1 MKRLEIENK
10 IAIIGKDDLYIPF
23 TYKVVDF
30 ENADVINVP
39 ASKTITLP
47 FCQQNDEIFGYIGK
61 IERKNIYLNDDGIS
75 AEFNPIKK
83 CEYTLYYNSKIV
95 SSGLLIMNQITN
107 EGYECSLID
116 GIISKLE
123 ILDREDN
130 TLNNIDL
137 YDLDDN
143 LINFKSFYSTTTPLL
158 STDTSGFIA
167 TVNYSEDTND
177 NIYCYDEIHSKRQV
191 VSLPEAIS
199 PIQAQS
205 VKDYDVDYAI
215 KLKALFQSL
224 NKKDYGFGT
233 NWLKYENINFILNED
248 SNFVLNEV
256 SQNIITEES
265 NVGQN
270 GTDIMSI
277 LNDTYFIC
285 QKLKTF
291 PTQYTLPM
299 YGTIQSVEPQYGN
312 AENPNADVAMRWFGF
327 DPKQTNQNWKTGVY
341 QQNPEYR
348 VTFKPRFYDGSG
360 QSNLPFVILHNY
372 NQEGNYSVRFVNGVP
387 KRQVKVG
394 NTYYWNQTVTNGT
407 VLGTVKVR
415 MGWSY
420 KPQMN
425 GGTLGSQ
432 TYSNWTI
439 VDVQLIW
446 GDTIRVLDYT
456 DDYNYL
462 VEMRFNL
469 PSTIDLPISAYGYDS
484 EVRIINEVMCAQ
496 TEADVNSG
504 VIALAANYVEYNGDQ
519 YNFCVTN
526 PYRVEVSETIS
537 NVKTPEKYSG
547 MDVNASTL
555 MPTITVKNF
564 LLQFVKF
571 FKLGMKVNVDGQLEI
586 FRQNYSKSKENLIID
601 NQEYTIQ
608 PKTFDYSKL
617 TINSKRS
624 KSKLLE
630 EYEKKFKK
638 TYGEQIINTGYS
650 IKQSKKKVEFDNGV
664 PLFQTDA
671 QAFAYDRYCSYLGG
685 GYSRYPIGNL
695 QELPDVS
702 FAYSKLNVYDPEQ
715 KIYGGVV
722 ISNDHWIE
730 FGFSTT
736 HDTGEKQKSHINPY
750 VVYNPTVEL
759 FNQWKMLETIEASS
773 DNSLKTNSY
782 YTLTPYKFADG
793 TSTIEQSLELSKP
806 EYNYAGITDANYAI
820 ETTHYYRY
828 FRKNLID
835 FLNVDTKILKT
846 KLFINGEINYDKI
859 YNYKNTQYI
868 IKNLPEY
875 DLTTPNLYDVEL
887 LKINDE
893 TNYIL

>member
-1 MKRLEIENK
+1 
-10 IAIIGKDDLYIPF
+10 
-23 TYKVVDF
+23 
-30 ENADVINVP
+30 
-39 ASKTITLP
+39 
-47 FCQQNDEIFGYIGK
+47 
-61 IERKNIYLNDDGIS
+61 
-75 AEFNPIKK
+75 
-83 CEYTLYYNSKIV
+83 
-95 SSGLLIMNQITN
+95 LLTS
-107 EGYECSLID
+107 E
-116 GIISKLE
+116 
-123 ILDREDN
+123 
-130 TLNNIDL
+130 
-137 YDLDDN
+137 
-143 LINFKSFYSTTTPLL
+143 ST
-158 STDTSGFIA
+158 GFIA
-167 TVNYSEDTND
+167 TVNYSEETND

-191 VSLPEAIS
+191 VSLPEALS

-224 NKKDYGFGT
+224 NKTNYGWGT
-233 NWLKYENINFILNED
+233 NWLKYDNVNFVLNED
-248 SNFVLNEV
+248 SNFVLTEV
-256 SQNIITEES
+256 LQNVITEES
-265 NVGQN
+265 NGGQN

-277 LNDTYFIC
+277 INDTYFVC

-291 PTQYTLPM
+291 PTLINTFM
-299 YGTIQSVEPQYGN
+299 YGTWQSVEPQYGG
-312 AENPNADVAMRWFGF
+312 ASNPNADVAKRWFDF

-341 QQNPEYR
+341 TQNPEYR

-360 QSNLPFVILHNY
+360 QNNISFVILHNY
-372 NQEGNYSVRFVNGVP
+372 CQEGNYSVRFVNGVP
-387 KRQVKVG
+387 KRLTLSGSTWV
-394 NTYYWNQTVTNGT
+394 WDETVTNGT
-407 VLGTVKVR
+407 VLGTIKVR
-415 MGWSY
+415 MGWSF
-420 KPQMN
+420 KPEMDF
-425 GGTLGSQ
+425 GTMGSQ

-446 GDTIRVLDYT
+446 GETLRVLDYT
-456 DDYNYL
+456 NDYNYL

-469 PSTIDLPISAYGYDS
+469 PSIIDLPISAYGNDS
-484 EVRIINEVMCAQ
+484 EVRIVNEIMCAQ

-504 VIALAANYVEYNGDQ
+504 VIALAANSVEYNGDQ
-519 YNFCVTN
+519 TNFCVTN
-526 PYRVEVSETIS
+526 PYLVEVSETTS
-537 NVKTPEKYSG
+537 NIKTPEQYSG

-555 MPTITVKNF
+555 MPTVTVKNF
-564 LLQFVKF
+564 LLQFIKF

-617 TINSKRS
+617 TLNSKRS

-650 IKQSKKKVEFDNGV
+650 IKQSTKKVEFESGV

-695 QELPDVS
+695 QELPEVS
-702 FAYSKLNVYDPEQ
+702 FAYSTLNNYDQ
-715 KIYGGVV
+715 ATYKVYGGVV

-736 HDTGEKQKSHINPY
+736 HDQGNKQNAHINPY

-759 FNQWKMLETIEASS
+759 FNQWKMLNSIAPTS
-773 DNSLKTNSY
+773 DNSIKTNY
-782 YTLTPYKFADG
+782 YLTLTPYKFANG
-793 TSTIEQSLELSKP
+793 LPTIVQSLEMSKP